1 MESNRIKLGMVITMH
16 SDLPKS
22 VEFYKMLGLKLNFHM
37 EKQWAEF
44 SLNGVKF
51 GMCPTTEKY
60 DNVRT
65 GLVLEIE
72 EDLMAFYEEF
82 KKKGVTFV
90 NEPQVAPHGVMV
102 GMKDP
107 CGNVLDLYQATPEKV
122 QQFAKDTIAKEA
134 AEKAKSESE
143 TTEA

>member
-1 MESNRIKLGMVITMH
+1 MENNRIKLGMVITMH
-16 SDLPKS
+16 SDLDKS
-22 VEFYKMLGLKLNFHM
+22 IEFYKMLGLKLNFHM
-37 EKQWAEF
+37 KGQWAEF

-51 GMCPTTEKY
+51 GMCPTKEKY

-82 KKKGVTFV
+82 KKKGVAFV

-102 GMKDP
+102 GLKDP
-107 CGNVLDLYQATPEKV
+107 CGNVLDLYQATPEKMKK
-122 QQFAKDTIAKEA
+122 FTEETLAKEA
-134 AEKAKSESE
+134 AEKKA
-143 TTEA
+143 A